1 MIKSNGLK
9 TLNDYFTR
17 SEEMYGSNA
26 FLRFVENGDDKSVSY
41 SEFMNRVRKF
51 AGYVR
56 EYNSSEGRKT
66 NIALIGRTG
75 FDYLTVMIGTVYAG
89 SVIVPLDSQ
98 MNAETLA
105 DHLQRSDTEILFYDA
120 DLSDTVTEA
129 LKNCPNVHESHSI
142 SDTISLDHL
151 IAEQSE
157 NIHSDDILPDEC
169 AFIIY
174 TSGTTGKS
182 KGVML
187 SHKNMFS
194 TILPVKPNPELENG
208 NVCTFLPPHHVFS
221 LNCDFLYAFR
231 FGMALCLCTDIS
243 HFIDDLKKYQ
253 PVTIHIV
260 PMMVKAIYRA
270 LISAEDAHPEMNR
283 NEIKELVLGKKFS
296 RILSGGGGLPED
308 LKQGIL
314 SFGLRIASGYGM
326 SECSPSITEAP
337 FEVTAEKKGSVG
349 MPLSSCRLRIAE
361 DGEVLV
367 KGDNVMIGYY
377 NSPEETRDV
386 FTEDRWL
393 KTGDIGWIDEDGY
406 LYLTGRKKNLIIL
419 TNGENVSPEEI
430 EKRFVDYR
438 TVSEIVVF
446 GKNDAICA
454 EIYPD
459 PAETASKGKAET
471 EDAIRKAVSEVNR
484 DMPSYKRISEII
496 FRDKP
501 FERTASK
508 KIIRSQ
514 AGRAETSDKIN
525 RSSKKPFS
533 TDLQKKIGEIISKAS
548 GVKEIGADETFAS
561 LGLDSFGCVS
571 AITDI
576 FETLGYSIDLAAL
589 MENDTTE
596 KLAEFIES
604 GSAVQSDYSIREEY
618 PVSNLMKYFIYVIN
632 GNTVG
637 NVPSSFELPLNTDIS
652 RLKNAISDALDAHPA
667 LKGTVDM
674 KKAVICRHDDA
685 ENVINIIET
694 TEAEWANIK
703 DHLVTSF
710 TYKPDEILYHIDIY
724 KTEKA
729 VYLRIDLSHA
739 VSDGVSLGMFIREIS
754 RAYDGEKLEREKMS
768 FYEYLLDESERMKN
782 GNYEQDG
789 EKLADIYKGIK
800 IGGSLLNLDH
810 GMDLNKIIQ
819 ETIKQRL
826 YRINREEVMS
836 FCTEHCT
843 SENILFLTAFNICLS
858 LFSGKR
864 NVFATSIHSGRTDG
878 KYADSIGM
886 YFRQYACRYDAGKY
900 ETTADILDDAGVQ
913 VRNAMKMHSS
923 CSNNGEFL
931 FQFQGDIFHV
941 DNIGDLPCKRVD
953 INIDSYPFRI
963 MIMNSENSYL
973 LHLSYWANRF
983 DTSSIYVF
991 IDCYQHIVN
1000 ALLRCKTI
1008 SEVIASIPAEICP
1021 EKTRT
1026 TTDEI
1031 NEKTGRKAFAESSA
1045 PLSAYVL
1052 DSDDLST
1059 KPFGAWGTL
1068 YISDERPESYNSSV
1082 KNPYSSGILYNT
1094 GIRARIMPDNTL
1106 DIFGP
1111 ESRVVR
1117 VETHRG
1123 GFYYNLS
1130 EVEKAAL
1137 ECDGVTRARAYIDYE
1152 KAYRVYV
1159 LKLDVE
1165 TDSKTDEESVSEYF
1179 KNNVSENLRP
1189 VKIRFKKPEIRR
1201 NTLKRRTHTAG
1212 TR

>member
-17 SEEMYGSNA
+17 SEEMYGSNP
-26 FLRFVENGDDKSVSY
+26 FLKYTENGKDRSVSY
-41 SEFMNRVRKF
+41 SEFMNRARKF

-56 EYNSSEGRKT
+56 AYNSSEGRKA
-66 NIALIGRTG
+66 NVALIGRTG
-75 FDYLTVMIGTVYAG
+75 YDYLTVITGTVYAG

-105 DHLQRSDTEILFYDA
+105 DHLRRSDAEILFYDN
-120 DLSDTVTEA
+120 DLADTVNEA
-129 LKNCPNVHESHSI
+129 LKSCPDVHEAHSI
-142 SDTISLDHL
+142 SDTKTLDDLISGHPED
-151 IAEQSE
+151 IR
-157 NIHSDDILPDEC
+157 IDDILPDEC

-187 SHKNMFS
+187 SHKNMLS

-208 NVCTFLPPHHVFS
+208 NVCAFLPPHHVFA

-231 FGMALCLCTDIS
+231 FGMALCLCGDIS
-243 HFIDDLKKYQ
+243 HFIDDIKKYQ
-253 PVTIHIV
+253 PVTVHIV
-260 PMMVKAIYRA
+260 PMMVKAIHRA
-270 LISAEDAHPEMNR
+270 LINAQDSHPEMSKC
-283 NEIKELVLGKKFS
+283 EIKDLVLGEKFS

-308 LKQGIL
+308 LSQDIQE
-314 SFGLRIASGYGM
+314 FGLRIASGYGM

-393 KTGDIGWIDEDGY
+393 KTGDIGHLDEDGY

-430 EKRFVDYR
+430 EKRFVDYKA
-438 TVSEIVVF
+438 VSEIIVF
-446 GKNDAICA
+446 GKNDSICA

-459 PAETASKGKAET
+459 PAETKAKGREET
-471 EDAIRKAVSEVNR
+471 ENAVRKAVNEVNR

-496 FRDKP
+496 FRDRP
-501 FERTASK
+501 FERTSSK
-508 KIIRSQ
+508 KIIRSGTG
-514 AGRAETSDKIN
+514 ASEHSDALKTDS
-525 RSSKKPFS
+525 RKPFA
-533 TDLQKKIGEIISKAS
+533 TDLEKKIGKMIAKAS
-548 GVKEIGADETFAS
+548 GKKDIGADETFAS

-571 AITDI
+571 VITDI

-596 KLAEFIES
+596 KLAGFIES
-604 GSAVQSDYSIREEY
+604 ENAVQNDYSIREEY

-637 NVPSSFELPLNTDIS
+637 NVPSAFELPPDTDIA
-652 RLKNAISDALDAHPA
+652 RLKKAVSDALDTHPA

-674 KKAVICRHDDA
+674 KKAVIRRNDDA

-694 TEAEWANIK
+694 TEAEWLTLK
-703 DHLVTSF
+703 DHLVTPF

-754 RAYDGEKLEREKMS
+754 RAYAGEKLKREKQT
-768 FYEYLLDESERMKN
+768 FYEYLIDESERMTN
-782 GNYEQDG
+782 GSYDRDSEA
-789 EKLADIYKGIK
+789 LADIYKGIK
-800 IGGSLLNLDH
+800 IGGSLLSLDH
-810 GMDLNKIIQ
+810 GMDLNRIIQ
-819 ETIKQRL
+819 NTIKQRL
-826 YRINREEVMS
+826 YRIDREEVMR
-836 FCTEHCT
+836 FCTEHRT

-858 LFSGKR
+858 LFSGNR

-886 YFRQYACRYDAGKY
+886 YFRQYACRYDAGKF
-900 ETTADILDDAGVQ
+900 ETTADVLDDAGVQ

-941 DNIGDLPCKRVD
+941 DKIGDLPCKRVD
-953 INIDSYPFRI
+953 VNIDCYPFRI
-963 MIMNSENSYL
+963 MIMNGETSYL
-973 LHLSYWANRF
+973 MHLSYWANRF
-983 DTSSIYVF
+983 DTNSVYVF

-1000 ALLRCKTI
+1000 GLLRCKTI
-1008 SEVIASIPAEICP
+1008 PEVIAEIPKEICP
-1021 EKTRT
+1021 EKIRT
-1026 TTDEI
+1026 TADEI
-1031 NEKTGRKAFAESSA
+1031 NRKTGRKALAGSSD

-1052 DSDDLST
+1052 DSDDLSA

-1068 YISDERPESYNSSV
+1068 YISDERPSVYNSSV

-1094 GIRARIMPDNTL
+1094 GIKARIMTDHTL
-1106 DIFGP
+1106 DIVGP

-1123 GFYYNLS
+1123 GFYYDLS
-1130 EVEKAAL
+1130 AIERTAMLCE
-1137 ECDGVTRARAYIDYE
+1137 GITRARAYIDYE
-1152 KAYRVYV
+1152 KSYRVYV

-1165 TDSKTDEESVSEYF
+1165 TANKTDEQSVRDYF
-1179 KNNVSENLRP
+1179 ENNVPENLRP

-1201 NTLKRRTHTAG
+1201 NALKRRTHTAG